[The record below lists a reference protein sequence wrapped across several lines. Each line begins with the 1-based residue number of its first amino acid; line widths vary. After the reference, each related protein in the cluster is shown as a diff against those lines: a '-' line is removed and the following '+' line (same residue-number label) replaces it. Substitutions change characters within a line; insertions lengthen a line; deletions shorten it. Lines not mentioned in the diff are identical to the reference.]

1 MLCSWARHLILT
13 LLLSTQVYKLVLA
26 NLMLEVTL
34 QLTSIQIQGGVEIQ
48 VLLVASDDS
57 AVFNK
62 AAYQMNL
69 TCSAQ
74 VKDQD
79 IFLSFSKCI

>member
-1 MLCSWARHLILT
+1 MLCSLARHLILT

-34 QLTSIQIQGGVEIQ
+34 QLTSIQIQGGVEI
-48 VLLVASDDS
+48 LLVARDDS
-57 AVFNK
+57 AVFHK
-62 AAYQMNL
+62 ATYQMNL
-69 TCSAQ
+69 ACSAQ